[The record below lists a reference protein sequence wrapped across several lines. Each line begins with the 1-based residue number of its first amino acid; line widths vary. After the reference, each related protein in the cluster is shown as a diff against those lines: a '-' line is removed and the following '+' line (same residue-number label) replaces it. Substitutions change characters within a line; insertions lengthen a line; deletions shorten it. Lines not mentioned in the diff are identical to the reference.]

1 MRRPHVQLADP
12 GRHRDQ
18 RDEGSALV
26 IALVMVIVCG
36 LMILPILDYAQSVS
50 RQSRVL
56 QVKTTRVEAVKG
68 GLRTALADPINL
80 YKVCDAAGLT
90 VPVSLASPGLA
101 TSVSTQCWK
110 MDSTHAEDPATL
122 RYGVGTTQVG
132 SLVPAGTI
140 GATMPSS
147 GGSPVQQW
155 RNDTSATPV
164 DDKMWLPLLPSR
176 HTSLRSPIGFSMPA
190 GYPLCTVYFPGTY
203 QDTIVIDGAT
213 PVFFTSG
220 IYYFE
225 NQVRI
230 SGSANVVVGGGAN
243 EGCTNDQ
250 NAAFYAVNAPAVH
263 NISGL
268 GTTFVFGLQGRL
280 VVDTVTAGS
289 GPSLVFNKRYV
300 GPADVSSTT
309 SAGVSIMSVNGELAG
324 TNLVD
329 LDRPGTLNVPASQVG
344 GETPSPATSQGYRPS
359 TLVTGVVQRAGGRFV
374 RIQLA
379 STVDPLS
386 LAEVRVN
393 GIANNGTV
401 GEYAQGKPATQ
412 STTDNSAPAARAV
425 DGNTDGILANGSV
438 TQTASIGDPTPWWQ
452 VDLGERIDVSEVV
465 IHNRTDCCAARLQNF
480 TVFVSDTDMTGRT
493 YADLLA
499 DITIRK
505 VTSVPQA
512 PAVTSIP
519 FATVSGSTPAPIVE
533 VNLTTAAPV
542 RVEIPGHVSVP
553 QGRVVVNTAPGV
565 VAGKSVS
572 IGGGLLAATI
582 EVSPSRP
589 ATLALGLVNP
599 IVMHTLKV
607 VSTTTGGTPVVVS
620 TAIVQVK
627 ENGAYAVNSW
637 ATQ

>member
-1 MRRPHVQLADP
+1 
-12 GRHRDQ
+12 
-18 RDEGSALV
+18 
-26 IALVMVIVCG
+26 
-36 LMILPILDYAQSVS
+36 
-50 RQSRVL
+50 
-56 QVKTTRVEAVKG
+56 
-68 GLRTALADPINL
+68 
-80 YKVCDAAGLT
+80 
-90 VPVSLASPGLA
+90 
-101 TSVSTQCWK
+101 
-110 MDSTHAEDPATL
+110 
-122 RYGVGTTQVG
+122 
-132 SLVPAGTI
+132 
-140 GATMPSS
+140 
-147 GGSPVQQW
+147 
-155 RNDTSATPV
+155 
-164 DDKMWLPLLPSR
+164 
-176 HTSLRSPIGFSMPA
+176 
-190 GYPLCTVYFPGTY
+190 
-203 QDTIVIDGAT
+203 
-213 PVFFTSG
+213 
-220 IYYFE
+220 
-225 NQVRI
+225 
-230 SGSANVVVGGGAN
+230 
-243 EGCTNDQ
+243 
-250 NAAFYAVNAPAVH
+250 
-263 NISGL
+263 
-268 GTTFVFGLQGRL
+268 
-280 VVDTVTAGS
+280 
-289 GPSLVFNKRYV
+289 
-300 GPADVSSTT
+300 
-309 SAGVSIMSVNGELAG
+309 
-324 TNLVD
+324 
-329 LDRPGTLNVPASQVG
+329 
-344 GETPSPATSQGYRPS
+344 
-359 TLVTGVVQRAGGRFV
+359 
-374 RIQLA
+374 
-379 STVDPLS
+379 
-386 LAEVRVN
+386 
-393 GIANNGTV
+393 V

-505 VTSVPQA
+505 FTSLPQA
-512 PAVTSIP
+512 PAVASIP